1 MAKVKQLTVSLKNR
15 PGALAQLAQT
25 LADAKINVVAL
36 LGSSAGAQ
44 GSAHVVVDKM
54 SKAKKALDKA
64 KMSYKEGTL
73 EQFELKNK
81 PGALAKVTGKLA
93 KKGIKI
99 ESAYATMPKGAK
111 KAVLLVATSQK
122 RTG

>member
-1 MAKVKQLTVSLKNR
+1 MSKVKQLTVSLKNR

-25 LADAKINVVAL
+25 LADAKVNVVAL
-36 LGSSAGAQ
+36 LGSGAGAQ
-44 GSAHVVVDKM
+44 GSTQVVVDKM

-64 KMSYKEGTL
+64 KMSYTKGVL

-81 PGALAKVTGKLA
+81 SGALAKVTGKLA
-93 KKGIKI
+93 KKGINI
-99 ESAYATMPKGAK
+99 ESAYANMPKGAK

>member
-44 GSAHVVVDKM
+44 GSAQVVVEQI
-54 SKAKKALDKA
+54 SKTKKVLDKA

-81 PGALAKVTGKLA
+81 PGTLAKVTGKLA
-93 KKGIKI
+93 KKGINIK
-99 ESAYATMPKGAK
+99 SAYATMPKGAK

-122 RTG
+122 NTG